1 MLQHPTELTN
11 IFQSIWTGFL
21 LSTLKK
27 KSHSCSLK
35 EPAECEMTKPARKIR
50 FSVYLTNIN
59 LLNFNSGAVTCLRPR
74 WEMKVDKRF
83 QGKAA
88 GINLFF

>member
-21 LSTLKK
+21 LKRQ

-59 LLNFNSGAVTCLRPR
+59 LVNFNSEAVICLRPR

-88 GINLFF
+88 GTNLFF